1 MEEIVLKA
9 TRRSVTGKQVRALR
23 RQGLLPAV
31 IYGRHLQPINI
42 ALDAH
47 QANQIF
53 PHLSASHLIA
63 VDVEGERHM
72 ALVREKQHHP
82 VTERLL
88 HVDFQAVSMTE
99 KLRTTV
105 PLEFVGEAPAAKNY
119 GGVVLPSKEEVEVEC
134 LPKDLPPLIEV
145 NLEGLAEIG
154 EALYVRDLALP
165 PGVTVLDDPDEV
177 VVVVTAPIS
186 EAELEAAPAVGE
198 AEPEVIEK
206 GKKEEEEF

>member
-88 HVDFQAVSMTE
+88 HVDLQAVSMTE